1 MLNKFLK
8 GLMIASLSLGL
19 SAPGG
24 DDASNDERGAG
35 DSAYQI
41 DVEDS
46 KGRHMTVERIEAF
59 DGEKMLLAKTRH
71 GIDRHD
77 QDRADYSFIPVIG
90 KLSTRRYF
98 KDDFVAANEVGAAS
112 VDGRVLVVTLN
123 EGALKDLGSVK
134 KIAVLNREFAYETRR
149 RPKTKPA
156 TNAKGDRDGGRSVGK
171 AYLLNDETLAILI
184 RPFAVTDAALW

>member
-19 SAPGG
+19 SAQGG
-24 DDASNDERGAG
+24 DGASNDERGAG
-35 DSAYQI
+35 GGGYQI

-59 DGEKMLLAKTRH
+59 DGENMLLAKTRH
-71 GIDRHD
+71 GIDRLD
-77 QDRADYSFIPVIG
+77 QDIADYSFIPVIG
-90 KLSTRRYF
+90 KLSARRYF
-98 KDDFVAANEVGAAS
+98 KEDFVAANEVGAAS

-123 EGALKDLGSVK
+123 EGALKDLASVT
-134 KIAVLNREFAYETRR
+134 KIAVLNRKFAYETRR
-149 RPKTKPA
+149 RPSSKPA
-156 TNAKGDRDGGRSVGK
+156 TNAEGDREGGRSVGK
-171 AYLLNDETLAILI
+171 AYLLKNETLAILI